1 METTYIPTIIR
12 ELYPNCTEAEQL
24 EMTESLRQLAIY
36 IVNMFEPLPVE
47 ESLAK
52 AEAANTLDKKA

>member
-1 METTYIPTIIR
+1 MEKSSIPTLIR

-24 EMTESLRQLAIY
+24 EMTESLRQLAVY

-52 AEAANTLDKKA
+52 FEKNDSMNS

>member
-1 METTYIPTIIR
+1 MEKSSIPTLIR

-24 EMTESLRQLAIY
+24 EMTESLRQLAVY
-36 IVNMFEPLPVE
+36 IVNLFEPLPVE

-52 AEAANTLDKKA
+52 LEKNDSMNL

>member
-1 METTYIPTIIR
+1 MEKPTIPSLSL

-24 EMTESLRQLAIY
+24 EMTESLRQLAVY
-36 IVNMFEPLPVE
+36 IVNLFEPLPVE

-52 AEAANTLDKKA
+52 MEKNDSMNL